1 MCHPNLLLFRHE
13 KQSYS
18 IYAIPFLWTFAQVGI
33 GTITPNAELEIKSNS
48 TLPALELNP
57 QTAPVGTATGQIA
70 VIGDKL
76 YMFDVTRAKWLSVEA
91 TMLNFG
97 LENGT
102 DNQFLEYVGDI
113 ISSGPKMPHAGTIV
127 YVTMN
132 ASGGQS
138 NKQVQLYRN
147 NVAVPDDLDV
157 TLDGLLQ
164 LSGYSFSNTVYNLEK
179 GDHLKVKV
187 GSAGSN
193 VNDLSVLLW
202 VKWRK

>member
-1 MCHPNLLLFRHE
+1 
-13 KQSYS
+13 
-18 IYAIPFLWTFAQVGI
+18 
-33 GTITPNAELEIKSNS
+33 
-48 TLPALELNP
+48 
-57 QTAPVGTATGQIA
+57 
-70 VIGDKL
+70 
-76 YMFDVTRAKWLSVEA
+76 
-91 TMLNFG
+91 
-97 LENGT
+97 
-102 DNQFLEYVGDI
+102 
-113 ISSGPKMPHAGTIV
+113 MPHAGTIV

-164 LSGYSFSNTVYNLEK
+164 LSGYSFSNTVYNLDFEK